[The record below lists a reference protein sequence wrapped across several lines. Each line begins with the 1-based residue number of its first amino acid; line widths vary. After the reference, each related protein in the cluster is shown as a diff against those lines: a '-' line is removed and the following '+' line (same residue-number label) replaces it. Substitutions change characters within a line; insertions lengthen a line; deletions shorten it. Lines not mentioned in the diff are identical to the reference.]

1 MSKIFVPGTIA
12 KTRVYTGNTKTP
24 SESDGRTLQSQQQM
38 FPGRR
43 DRLWRRGRHFLYMVR
58 AAQPASRSRIRQSP
72 QSSWWRRWR
81 WAEIGSSTQF
91 SKLSLTD
98 LASRASTPGA
108 ADHEL
113 FLASIWRQGHHS
125 MRRAKIRVTSQ
136 SLRKGYGRLHV
147 GDQRATKLHRN
158 LTDLC
163 AVT

>member
-81 WAEIGSSTQF
+81 WAEIGSSTQL

-108 ADHEL
+108 ADHDSGL
-113 FLASIWRQGHHS
+113 TLSSFYMAAGPSQYASRQNPGNEP
-125 MRRAKIRVTSQ
+125 KPE
-136 SLRKGYGRLHV
+136 KRLWSPP
-147 GDQRATKLHRN
+147 
-158 LTDLC
+158 C
-163 AVT
+163 W